1 MNRKGMLLP
10 LVLLPMLMVV
20 GCNADD
26 HGTGKHGSYKRP
38 KRLAVSADAPQAWRE
53 ECSAC
58 HLAYSPGLLPADAW
72 RMQMK
77 DLGDHYGSDAS
88 LDPEAEA
95 VILDFLLQAS
105 TNNRLPVEGGRPGF
119 PPRIT
124 ETRWFLKKHDEVSPS
139 TFKRPG
145 IGSAA
150 NCAACH
156 REAERG
162 DFDEDRV
169 KIPKAEVQSAEVVSL
184 AQHRQQPVDIA
195 PIAVT
200 AIGSGN
206 GNRHSCK
213 VTTITSSVHC
223 DSSMGA
229 RNEPTASIVWTQ
241 ASDGTWSCVFSGPSN
256 TGLVPKNCTILE
268 SLQEGTKSPET
279 GKSTW

>member
-1 MNRKGMLLP
+1 MNRKAMLLP

-58 HLAYSPGLLPADAW
+58 HLAYPPGLLPADAW

-105 TNNRLPVEGGRPGF
+105 ANNRLPVEGGTPGF

-156 REAERG
+156 RDAEKG

-169 KIPKAEVQSAEVVSL
+169 RIPKAESQSARVDDPGQQAQPL
-184 AQHRQQPVDIA
+184 ADILPRTA
-195 PIAVT
+195 AAMDSGTGKSCRVT
-200 AIGSGN
+200 S
-206 GNRHSCK
+206 
-213 VTTITSSVHC
+213 ITSSVHC
-223 DSSMGA
+223 DSATGSS
-229 RNEPTASIVWTQ
+229 NEPTTSIVWTQ
-241 ASDGTWSCVFSGPSN
+241 ASDGTWTCVFSGAGG
-256 TGLVPKNCTILE
+256 TGLVPNNCTMQQSRQE
-268 SLQEGTKSPET
+268 STLLPGV
-279 GKSTW
+279 GKSTR